1 MCPACIAGM
10 AVMVAATGSTGG
22 FLAVCVA
29 KCRKFFTADNLK
41 LFQRMREKTKWQ
53 PAIRKRISH

>member
-22 FLAVCVA
+22 ILAACAA
-29 KCRKFFTADNLK
+29 KCRKFFRADGLN
-41 LFQRMREKTKWQ
+41 LFQRIREKTKWRQ
-53 PAIRKRISH
+53 ATRKRISQ